1 MVLLFSGVGD
11 SLISMPTTKDPQRY
25 SVSFPRFLA
34 ALIIGFA
41 MAMQPVFACT
51 SLLLKS
57 ADGAPVYGRTMEF
70 AFPLS
75 SDAIV
80 IPRQHAFTGTGPD
93 GKPGLSWKAIYAATG
108 LNAYGWPILVDGI
121 NERGLA
127 GGILYFPN
135 YAEYTDPAKADA
147 SKSMAPWEFLT
158 WALTNFATVAE
169 VKAAINDVNV
179 ISVIQPG
186 QDFVPPVHY
195 TLHDATG
202 ASLVIEP
209 TGGKLVAYDNPF
221 GVMTNAPRFDWHVQN
236 LSNYIKMTKDD
247 LQPVEVMGQE
257 IKPFST
263 GTGMLGLPG
272 DLTST
277 SRFVR
282 CVAYASSV
290 NPPKT
295 AEETVRLTE
304 HVMNNFDIPLGY
316 QHDSA
321 AADAP
326 LERTQ
331 WTTFADLKNQRY
343 YFKTIDYQPMREID
357 LKSVDLTTP
366 GIRTYKLNSSY
377 EAQSVEP
384 K

>member
-1 MVLLFSGVGD
+1 MRKVG
-11 SLISMPTTKDPQRY
+11 SL
-25 SVSFPRFLA
+25 PRFITA
-34 ALIIGFA
+34 FFVAFA
-41 MAMQPVFACT
+41 MALQPVQACT
-51 SLLLKS
+51 SLLLKA
-57 ADGAPVYGRTMEF
+57 ADGSPVYGRTMEF

-80 IPRQHAFTGTGPD
+80 IPRQHPFSATGPD
-93 GKPGLSWKAIYAATG
+93 GKAGLTWKGTYAATG
-108 LNAYGWPILVDGI
+108 LNAYGWPILVDGM

-135 YAEYTDPAKADA
+135 YAEYTDPAKAQA
-147 SKSMAPWEFLT
+147 SQSMAPWEFLT

-169 VKAAINDVNV
+169 VKAAINNVNV

-236 LSNYIKMTKDD
+236 LSNYIKLTKND
-247 LQPVEVMGQE
+247 LAPITLMGQTV
-257 IKPFST
+257 KPLST

-272 DLTST
+272 DLTSP

-282 CVAYASSV
+282 SVAFAATV

-295 AEETVRLTE
+295 AEETVRLAE

-316 QHDSA
+316 QHDSSA
-321 AADAP
+321 PNAP

-331 WTTFADLKNQRY
+331 WTTFADIKNLRY
-343 YFKTIDYQPMREID
+343 SFKTIDYQAMREID
-357 LKSVDLTTP
+357 MKSIDLTTP
-366 GIRTYKLNSSY
+366 GIRTFKLNTQYKS
-377 EAQSVEP
+377 QSIVP

>member
-1 MVLLFSGVGD
+1 MRSFVMVS
-11 SLISMPTTKDPQRY
+11 
-25 SVSFPRFLA
+25 RFMAAFILA
-34 ALIIGFA
+34 S
-41 MAMQPVFACT
+41 QPATACT

-57 ADGAPVYGRTMEF
+57 ADGSPVYGRTMEF

-80 IPRQHAFTGTGPD
+80 IPRKHAFNATGPN
-93 GKPGLSWKAIYAATG
+93 GRQGLSWKATYAATG
-108 LNAYGWPILVDGI
+108 LNAYGWPILVDGM

-135 YAEYTDPAKADA
+135 YAEYTDPAKARA
-147 SKSMAPWEFLT
+147 SQSMAPWEFLT

-169 VKAAINDVNV
+169 VKAAINNVSV

-209 TGGKLVAYDNPF
+209 IGGKLVAHDNPF
-221 GVMTNAPRFDWHVQN
+221 GVLTNAPRFDWHVQN
-236 LSNYIKMTKDD
+236 LSNYVKLTKDD
-247 LQPVEVMGQE
+247 PQPITLMGQK

-263 GTGMLGLPG
+263 GAGMLGLPG
-272 DLTST
+272 DLTSP

-282 CVAYASSV
+282 SVAYTATV
-290 NPPKT
+290 NPPDT
-295 AEETVRLTE
+295 VEETVRLTE

-316 QHDSA
+316 QHGSA
-321 AADAP
+321 AASAP

-331 WTTFADLKNQRY
+331 WTTFADLRNVHY
-343 YFKTIDYQPMREID
+343 YFKTIDYQSLREID
-357 LKSVDLTTP
+357 LKSLDLTSP
-366 GIRTYKLNSSY
+366 GIRTIKLNVSY
-377 EAQSVEP
+377 EAPSVGP

>member
-1 MVLLFSGVGD
+1 MRRL
-11 SLISMPTTKDPQRY
+11 
-25 SVSFPRFLA
+25 VSASRLMAAVTVAFALA
-34 ALIIGFA
+34 F
-41 MAMQPVFACT
+41 QPVLACT
-51 SLLLKS
+51 SILLKA
-57 ADGAPVYGRTMEF
+57 ADGSPVYGRTMEF

-80 IPRQHAFTGTGPD
+80 IPRQHAFTATGPN
-93 GKPGLSWKAIYAATG
+93 GQQGLTWKGTYAATG

-135 YAEYTDPAKADA
+135 YAEYTDPAKAKA
-147 SKSMAPWEFLT
+147 SQSMAPWEFLT

-169 VKAAINDVNV
+169 VKAAIDGVNV
-179 ISVIQPG
+179 IAAIQPG

-209 TGGKLVAYDNPF
+209 TGGKLAVYDNPF
-221 GVMTNAPRFDWHVQN
+221 GAMTNAPRFDWHEQN
-236 LSNYIKMTKDD
+236 LSNYIKLTKNDIG
-247 LQPVEVMGQE
+247 PVKLMGQE

-272 DLTST
+272 DLTSP

-282 CVAYASSV
+282 TVAYAATV

-295 AEETVRLTE
+295 VDETVRLAE

-321 AADAP
+321 APDAP

-331 WTTFADLKNQRY
+331 WTTFADLRNLRY

-357 LKSVDLTTP
+357 LKSLDLTTP
-366 GIRTYKLNSSY
+366 GIRTYKLDTSY
-377 EAQSVEP
+377 EPQTVVP

>member
-1 MVLLFSGVGD
+1 MRNFLSIPRILSALAVAFSV
-11 SLISMPTTKDPQRY
+11 
-25 SVSFPRFLA
+25 
-34 ALIIGFA
+34 
-41 MAMQPVFACT
+41 AMQPVFACT

-57 ADGAPVYGRTMEF
+57 ADGSPVYGRTMEF
-70 AFPLS
+70 AFPVY

-80 IPRQHAFTGTGPD
+80 IPRQHPFTATGPN
-93 GKPGLSWKAIYAATG
+93 GEPGLSWKGTYAAVG
-108 LNAYGWPILVDGI
+108 LNVYGWPILSDGI

-158 WALTNFATVAE
+158 WVLTKFATVAE

-179 ISVIQPG
+179 IAVIQPG

-195 TLHDATG
+195 TVHDATG

-236 LSNYIKMTKDD
+236 LSNYIKMTKND
-247 LQPVEVMGQE
+247 LQPVKVMGQE

-272 DLTST
+272 DLTSP

-282 CVAYASSV
+282 SVAFAASV

-316 QHDSA
+316 QHDSSA
-321 AADAP
+321 PNAP

-331 WTTFADLKNQRY
+331 WTTFADLRNLRY
-343 YFKTIDYQPMREID
+343 YFKTINYQPLREID
-357 LKSVDLTTP
+357 LKSIDLATP
-366 GIRTYKLNSSY
+366 GIRTFKLGAPY
-377 EAQSVEP
+377 QVQAVTP
-384 K
+384 R